1 MRQMAN
7 EKIKELSE
15 EKMGRYIEKLFI
27 SRCKTGVQANFIK
40 EKFRM
45 DQEQKL

>member
-1 MRQMAN
+1 MAD
-7 EKIKELSE
+7 KSIKELSE
-15 EKMGRYIEKLFI
+15 EKMAQYIEKLFI
-27 SRCKTGVQANFIK
+27 STCNTGYQANFIK